1 MYINRGEIMAKKK
14 ESKKQ
19 KPQRIKT
26 MMEREAKYFQELV
39 DTNNRYQAVLK
50 QRTQYEF
57 AIRQME
63 EDRKK
68 VQKGELAGPFT
79 LTVIPKVLS
88 RQVEDKKEILDL
100 FDKQLKTYKEMV
112 KALTGQVE
120 HRYEEYIESG
130 VRTLEYM
137 KKKFGNVKASQI
149 VPDRRTAKEDE
160 ETLFEAEFDKLMK
173 DPKTQEE
180 FKKASKEAT
189 KKKVARKTKK

>member
-1 MYINRGEIMAKKK
+1 MAKKK

-19 KPQRIKT
+19 QKPKRIQT

-39 DTNNRYQAVLK
+39 DANNRYQAVLK

-63 EDRKK
+63 ADRTK

-112 KALTGQVE
+112 KSLTGQVE
-120 HRYEEYIESG
+120 HRYEEYVECG
-130 VRTLEYM
+130 VRTLDYM
-137 KKKFGNVKASQI
+137 KKKFGNVRASQI
-149 VPDRRTAKEDE
+149 VPDRRTAKKDE
-160 ETLFEAEFDKLMK
+160 ETIFEAEFDELMK

-180 FKKASKEAT
+180 FKKASKEAV
-189 KKKVARKTKK
+189 KKKVSRKTKK